1 MIKNLYIDHFR
12 AMKNFDIPLGSAL
25 TAIAGQNATGKST
38 LLGIIGNTFQLPQK
52 SGKTVLGNA
61 FKTEFSEI
69 LNGSKDKDTT
79 GIIGKIAVDG
89 ISELDNHVPSEAHL
103 RVAWQKEKGKDR
115 FRVIPK
121 RYYEDGFSPTKSNF
135 DERKYILPS
144 YYLGLSRLYPV
155 GETEQEKIVHSSVRL
170 SAEEF
175 TWYTK
180 NYNMILDLNEE
191 IEVLNQVKITQKQS
205 IGITTATYDYLTNS
219 AGQDN
224 LGQILMA
231 LLSFKRLKRNYEADH
246 VHWDGG
252 ILFIDE
258 IDATLHPAAKEKLIR
273 LLYKEAKENQIQIIF
288 TTHSLS
294 ILRIINSYES
304 KHHDCNII
312 YLTTANIDL
321 QMIVNPNFEMVEND
335 MNISSFYDNMVEKQI
350 TIYSEDEEA
359 RWFIKHL
366 LKDYSSRI
374 RLVNYS
380 DGCDKLLSLLD
391 NDPEYFKNI
400 LFIFDGDMNE
410 DMKKYKELKHAH
422 ANIIKLPI
430 DSLRPEK
437 VFYDYLIS
445 LDSTHELLTSH
456 LNEGLT
462 IRKLKSEGPDSEK
475 YTCCTA
481 ERERY
486 KNWFKDN
493 LDMFNS
499 IGLYEYWANDNQQH
513 VNNFLKDFI
522 RSFNILA
529 ARTHIPPIK

>member
-1 MIKNLYIDHFR
+1 MIKNLHIDHFR
-12 AMKNFDIPLGSAL
+12 AMNDFDIPLGTVL

-38 LLGIIGNTFQLPQK
+38 LLGIIGNTFQLPLK
-52 SGKTVLGNA
+52 KGKTVLGTA

-69 LNGSKDKDTT
+69 LNGSKEKDST
-79 GIIGKIAVDG
+79 GIIGEIEVDN
-89 ISELDNHVPSEAHL
+89 ISELQKHVPAKAYL

-121 RYYEDGFSPTKSNF
+121 RYYEAGYSPTKSNY
-135 DERKYILPS
+135 DERKYTLPS

-155 GETEQEKIVHSSVRL
+155 GETDQEKIGHSNLHL
-170 SAEEF
+170 SQDEF
-175 TWYTK
+175 TWYTY
-180 NYNMILDLNEE
+180 NYNYILDLDEQ
-191 IEVLNQVKITQKQS
+191 IELLNQVKINQKQS

-231 LLSFKRLKRNYEADH
+231 LLSYKRLKRNYEQNH
-246 VHWDGG
+246 QIWDGG
-252 ILFIDE
+252 ILLIDE
-258 IDATLHPAAKEKLIR
+258 IDATLHPSAKEKLIK
-273 LLYKEAKENQIQIIF
+273 LLYSEAKELEIQVVF

-294 ILRIINSYES
+294 ILRMIKKYES

-335 MNISSFYDNMVEKQI
+335 MRISSFYDNMEEKQI

-359 RWFIKHL
+359 RWFISHL
-366 LKDYSSRI
+366 LDKYSSRI

-380 DGCDKLLSLLD
+380 DGCSKLLSLLE
-391 NDPEYFKNI
+391 NDPNYFRNI
-400 LFIFDGDMNE
+400 LFIFDGDMDE
-410 DMKKYKELKHAH
+410 TDSKYMKLKKAH
-422 ANIIKLPI
+422 ANLIKLPVN
-430 DSLRPEK
+430 SLRPEK
-437 VFYDYLIS
+437 VFYDYLLS
-445 LDSTHELLTSH
+445 LDSSHEILTSY

-462 IRKLKSEGPDSEK
+462 IRKIKNEGPDSDK
-475 YTCCTA
+475 YKHLTT

-486 KNWFKDN
+486 KKWFNDN

-499 IGLYEYWANDNQQH
+499 IGLYDYWAKDNPQQISTFL
-513 VNNFLKDFI
+513 NNFKW
-522 RSFNILA
+522 SFNILA
-529 ARTHIPPIK
+529 SRTHIPTIK

>member
-1 MIKNLYIDHFR
+1 
-12 AMKNFDIPLGSAL
+12 
-25 TAIAGQNATGKST
+25 
-38 LLGIIGNTFQLPQK
+38 
-52 SGKTVLGNA
+52 
-61 FKTEFSEI
+61 
-69 LNGSKDKDTT
+69 
-79 GIIGKIAVDG
+79 
-89 ISELDNHVPSEAHL
+89 
-103 RVAWQKEKGKDR
+103 
-115 FRVIPK
+115 
-121 RYYEDGFSPTKSNF
+121 
-135 DERKYILPS
+135 
-144 YYLGLSRLYPV
+144 
-155 GETEQEKIVHSSVRL
+155 
-170 SAEEF
+170 
-175 TWYTK
+175 
-180 NYNMILDLNEE
+180 
-191 IEVLNQVKITQKQS
+191 
-205 IGITTATYDYLTNS
+205 
-219 AGQDN
+219 
-224 LGQILMA
+224 
-231 LLSFKRLKRNYEADH
+231 
-246 VHWDGG
+246 
-252 ILFIDE
+252 
-258 IDATLHPAAKEKLIR
+258 
-273 LLYKEAKENQIQIIF
+273 
-288 TTHSLS
+288 
-294 ILRIINSYES
+294 
-304 KHHDCNII
+304 
-312 YLTTANIDL
+312 
-321 QMIVNPNFEMVEND
+321 

-462 IRKLKSEGPDSEK
+462 IRKLKNEGPDSEK

-499 IGLYEYWANDNQQH
+499 I
-513 VNNFLKDFI
+513 
-522 RSFNILA
+522 
-529 ARTHIPPIK
+529 